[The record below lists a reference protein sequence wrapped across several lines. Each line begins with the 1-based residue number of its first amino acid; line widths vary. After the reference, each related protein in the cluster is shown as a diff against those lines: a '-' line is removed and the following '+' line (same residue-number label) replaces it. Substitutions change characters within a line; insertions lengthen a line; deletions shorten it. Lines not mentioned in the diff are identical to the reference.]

1 MNSVYMIKFMWSTDD
16 DSGCEIELF
25 NNYDDAVKRFNEMTE
40 NEKDPDLSWV
50 ADAFEDGKFDDENYE
65 LSYYTGT
72 DYMYWSVSKCDDGNF
87 YSTIIRFFQFFH
99 FFTLYVSIHNAE
111 LFHAR
116 RNGKTNRSAAA
127 FFVCDYKIRSKRI
140 KTAFGTFHRSEK
152 RFHVYA
158 HVGAFSRHCLSDPFY
173 VLYYFNRY
181 ALNIHVLYYYVVH
194 IVVFGV

>member
-72 DYMYWSVSKCDDGNF
+72 DYMYWSVNKRDYSNF
-87 YSTIIRFFQFFH
+87 YSTII
-99 FFTLYVSIHNAE
+99 L
-111 LFHAR
+111 
-116 RNGKTNRSAAA
+116 
-127 FFVCDYKIRSKRI
+127 SKECV
-140 KTAFGTFHRSEK
+140 K
-152 RFHVYA
+152 
-158 HVGAFSRHCLSDPFY
+158 
-173 VLYYFNRY
+173 
-181 ALNIHVLYYYVVH
+181 
-194 IVVFGV
+194 